1 MAKSLKAQMEEHTR
15 LFLNEVQDFIKT
27 STMSDLDSKLTE
39 ASINFI
45 KSEDGEIKVIIE
57 SKDNEEKVG
66 NIISDI
72 MQVKPAK

>member
-15 LFLNEVQDFIKT
+15 LFLNEVQDLIKT